1 MTDLSQYQAVI
12 LCGGQGTRIR
22 AVGEDKPKPLIDV
35 GGKPILWHIMKIYSH
50 YGVRKFVLCLGHK
63 GEAIMNYFENYH
75 AFTHDFTM
83 TVKDRDRKIF
93 HDSGEKSGGDGE
105 SDVDDW
111 EITFALTGEDTMTGG
126 RIKRIA
132 RHIQGD
138 RFFCTYGDGVSDV
151 DLRKLL
157 AFHEKHGR
165 TATLTGV
172 HQPTTFGIVES
183 DEAGNITSF
192 REKPVL
198 PGLINGGYFVF
209 ERKIFDYIEGDATVL
224 EEKPFHRMVHDKQI
238 SMFRFEGFWHCMDT
252 FKDYQKLNEMWRA
265 KAAPWKIW

>member
-22 AVGEDKPKPLIDV
+22 SVSEDKPKPLIDV
-35 GGKPILWHIMKIYSH
+35 GGKPILWHIMKIYSF
-50 YGVRKFVLCLGHK
+50 YGIRKFVLCLGHK
-63 GEAIMNYFENYH
+63 GEAIMDYFENYH
-75 AFTHDFTM
+75 AYTHDFTM
-83 TVKDRDRKIF
+83 SVNNRDGKVF
-93 HDSGEKSGGDGE
+93 HDNGNNKSDA
-105 SDVDDW
+105 DVDEW

-126 RIKRIA
+126 RLKRIA

-151 DLRKLL
+151 DLRALME
-157 AFHEKHGR
+157 FHEKSGKL
-165 TATLTGV
+165 ATLTGV
-172 HQPTTFGIVES
+172 HLPTTFGIVEA
-183 DEAGNITSF
+183 DEAGNISSF

-209 ERKIFDYIEGDATVL
+209 NKKILDYIEDDNTIL
-224 EEKPFHRMVHDKQI
+224 EDKPFKKLVRDHQI

-252 FKDYQKLNEMWRA
+252 YKDYQTLNQMW
-265 KAAPWKIW
+265 KSKQAPWKIW